1 MKTANA
7 KELNDKFKDC
17 PTQMT
22 EIEIEGRKYVVISHF
37 TGQKD
42 LDDVV
47 YKNAYKQAMDEVL
60 HARKIQNKRKNNS
73 QSTGL
78 FRKIML

>member
-37 TGQKD
+37 TGQKG

-60 HARKIQNKRKNNS
+60 HA
-73 QSTGL
+73 
-78 FRKIML
+78 

>member
-7 KELNDKFKDC
+7 KELNEKFTDC

-60 HARKIQNKRKNNS
+60 HA
-73 QSTGL
+73 
-78 FRKIML
+78 

>member
-60 HARKIQNKRKNNS
+60 HS
-73 QSTGL
+73 
-78 FRKIML
+78 

>member
-7 KELNDKFKDC
+7 KELNEKFKDC

-22 EIEIEGRKYVVISHF
+22 EIEIEGRKYIVVSHF
-37 TGQKD
+37 TGRKD

-60 HARKIQNKRKNNS
+60 HA
-73 QSTGL
+73 
-78 FRKIML
+78 

>member
-42 LDDVV
+42 LDEVV
-47 YKNAYKQAMDEVL
+47 YRNAYNQAMDEVL
-60 HARKIQNKRKNNS
+60 NA
-73 QSTGL
+73 
-78 FRKIML
+78 

>member
-22 EIEIEGRKYVVISHF
+22 EIEIEGRKYVVISRF

-60 HARKIQNKRKNNS
+60 HA
-73 QSTGL
+73 
-78 FRKIML
+78 

>member
-7 KELNDKFKDC
+7 KELNEKFKDC

-37 TGQKD
+37 IGQKD

-60 HARKIQNKRKNNS
+60 HA
-73 QSTGL
+73 
-78 FRKIML
+78 